1 MKAYYSTAYGGPDVS
16 HLGDLPDPVPDN
28 KQVLV
33 EVKAVSL
40 NPVDYKAKRGDLKF
54 LTGSKF
60 PKIFGS
66 DFAGIIKD
74 TGKEDPDF
82 KPGDRVYGVA
92 AVIFGKQGALSQFL
106 AVDRKNVWPIPIQM
120 TFEEAASLP
129 IGALTAMNGLNR
141 TGVTEGTRL
150 LINGGTGGVGHF
162 ATQIAKARGAV
173 VTVTCSAAN
182 AGFAKSLGA
191 DTTMEYSPEA
201 FASYSQ
207 KFDAILDAYGHMD
220 LKDAM
225 RMLNK
230 GGNYASTMLNPFVL
244 VSSLFIRIITSK
256 KLTSANLSSKPSDR
270 EELERLFMEK
280 KLHPVIENMYTLD
293 TAAEAFEFA
302 EKGKPRG
309 KIIVRI

>member
-1 MKAYYSTAYGGPDVS
+1 MKAYYSTAYGGPEVS
-16 HLGDLPDPVPDN
+16 HLGDLPDPLSGKN
-28 KQVLV
+28 QVLV
-33 EVKAVSL
+33 EVKAVSI

-66 DFAGIIKD
+66 DFAGIIKE
-74 TGKEDPDF
+74 TGNDDPDF
-82 KPGDRVYGVA
+82 KPGDKVYGVV
-92 AVIFGKQGALSQFL
+92 AVIFGKQGAMAQLL
-106 AVDRKNVWPIPIQM
+106 AVDKKNVWHIPPQM

-129 IGALTAMNGLNR
+129 IGALTAINGLNR
-141 TGVTEGTRL
+141 TRVTEGTHL

-191 DTTMEYSPEA
+191 DTTLDYSPEA
-201 FASYSQ
+201 FSSYTQ
-207 KFDAILDAYGHMD
+207 KFDAIFDAYGHMD
-220 LKDAM
+220 LKIAM
-225 RMLNK
+225 RMLNNR
-230 GGNYASTMLNPFVL
+230 GIYASTMLNPLLL
-244 VSSLFIRIITSK
+244 VSSFFIRTITSK

-270 EELERLFMEK
+270 EEMERLFREK
-280 KLHPVIENMYTLD
+280 KLQPVIDKIYTLD
-293 TAAEAFEFA
+293 TAAEAFENA
-302 EKGKPRG
+302 EKGKPKG